1 MLPYAAYLRVYEPLS
16 AFPEADGRRWA
27 EYAASAGRPRRAG
40 ALAAEQ
46 AESLRRAIAFPP
58 MPAPERESDHAY
70 VRWSEGVTYICPW
83 QTRLRSWL
91 VLSRLRAAA
100 PSLTKAAFSA
110 DHADAAVRDFARW
123 RSQEYSPRVYIQ
135 ASTWSV
141 PFAWF
146 VPFAADERWLVLG
159 APGDPG
165 ESGRATAAGTRTLVY
180 ATAMSQAR
188 TRVAKARSVI
198 RPARSTRAA
207 TAWGGDPATL
217 VAELRE
223 VGSWLEEFHPHS
235 LVELDYG
242 GLVHLLDDGALCA
255 DQSVAERSNSRPPC
269 TRGSRTAGGCWR
281 RSNRRAECARQPD
294 RRPASAP
301 ITGHSDGT
309 GRLFRISATATIRI
323 ARITQRDSDQWI
335 NGDTCRRIFAPG
347 GRLVTAGD
355 GNMVSVGHI
364 GHPRQAPPGARQ
376 SNNRRIAKAGKL
388 NRF

>member
-1 MLPYAAYLRVYEPLS
+1 VSCLYPAITACQDSWVLPYAAYLRVYEPLS
-16 AFPEADGRRWA
+16 AFPEAEGRRWA

-40 ALAAEQ
+40 ALAAER
-46 AESLRRAIAFPP
+46 AESLRRAITFPP
-58 MPAPERESDHAY
+58 LPAPERESDHAY

-91 VLSRLRAAA
+91 ALSRLRAAA
-100 PSLTKAAFSA
+100 PSLTRAAFSA

-123 RSQEYSPRVYIQ
+123 RSQEYAPRVYIQ

-188 TRVAKARSVI
+188 ARVAQARSVI
-198 RPARSTRAA
+198 RPARTPRVAA
-207 TAWGGDPATL
+207 PWGGDPAAL

-242 GLVHLLDDGALCA
+242 GLVHLLDDGALCT
-255 DQSVAERSNSRPPC
+255 DQSVAEVSASV
-269 TRGSRTAGGCWR
+269 GAVAAG
-281 RSNRRAECARQPD
+281 E
-294 RRPASAP
+294 
-301 ITGHSDGT
+301 IE
-309 GRLFRISATATIRI
+309 FATAMY
-323 ARITQRDSDQWI
+323 
-335 NGDTCRRIFAPG
+335 RRF
-347 GRLVTAGD
+347 
-355 GNMVSVGHI
+355 VS
-364 GHPRQAPPGARQ
+364 RWRALEALEQA
-376 SNNRRIAKAGKL
+376 S
-388 NRF
+388 